1 MKDVKWNDSLKCQ
14 VYSLLRKRKQ
24 KQNQNDAKWVVL
36 SKSNL
41 LALYMLVYSP
51 L

>member
-1 MKDVKWNDSLKCQ
+1 MWVKWNDSWKMSSILF
-14 VYSLLRKRKQ
+14 YREKRKQ

-36 SKSNL
+36 SKRNL
-41 LALYMLVYSP
+41 LALYMLVYYP